1 MFFFFFNLCS
11 STINVNERHS
21 HFRLPYSSLQVYTSL
36 RAIVLITGL
45 DSFDKLAQLGAKIVY
60 STFKNHSRN

>member
-1 MFFFFFNLCS
+1 MSDTPILGYH
-11 STINVNERHS
+11 IAV
-21 HFRLPYSSLQVYTSL
+21 FRYTSL

-60 STFKNHSRN
+60 STFKKITREINSLNWYIFDM